1 MLLPPPV
8 ARPDLFVRPDL
19 LELSF
24 VLLVFLLRAS
34 SLESLCQ
41 RPPCLLDQELRLSS
55 SLCQDLTY
63 LESLYLESSSLDREL
78 LDLEL
83 LDRESR
89 LCDKSLYLELSLD
102 LESLHVE
109 SRLCDR
115 SLYVELRLCDKSLY
129 LVSELFDKS
138 LDRSLDKSLP

>member
-55 SLCQDLTY
+55 LCQDLTY
-63 LESLYLESSSLDREL
+63 LESLYFESSSLDREL

-83 LDRESR
+83 LDRELLDLELSLDRESR
-89 LCDKSLYLELSLD
+89 LFDKSLYLELSLD
-102 LESLHVE
+102 LE
-109 SRLCDR
+109 

-129 LVSELFDKS
+129 LVS
-138 LDRSLDKSLP
+138 